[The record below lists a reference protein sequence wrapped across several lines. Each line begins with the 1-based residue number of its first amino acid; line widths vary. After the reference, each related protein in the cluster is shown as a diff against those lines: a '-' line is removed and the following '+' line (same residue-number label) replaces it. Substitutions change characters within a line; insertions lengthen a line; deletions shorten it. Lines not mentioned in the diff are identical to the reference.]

1 MAEPSIWF
9 PGGTEGP
16 PGPPGPQGPQGEK
29 GDKGDTGPAGVGIQG
44 PVGPSGPSIQGP
56 QGEPGPQGI
65 QGLQGIPG
73 SVIYSGVGAPAPELG
88 IPGDYFIDQA
98 DALLYGPK
106 DAELGW
112 PLTPVDLRGGASG
125 VNYASRT
132 ITNNAAAIAKTAAID
147 PNLSSNTDYTQVT
160 GIFSS
165 LPDGIIRGIT
175 QQANSMTIGRTGAYS
190 IDFWASLQA
199 SANNTV
205 LAFKVAVN
213 GVIQSIR
220 RPRAKMDTANA
231 VYAISA
237 NGLVP
242 LVAGDVIT
250 LWLASTT
257 SCNVT
262 ISDAVF
268 SLTELR

>member
-9 PGGTEGP
+9 PGGTQGP

-29 GDKGDTGPAGVGIQG
+29 GDKGDTGPAGIGIQG
-44 PVGPSGPSIQGP
+44 PEGPPGPSIQGP
-56 QGEPGPQGI
+56 QGVQGPQGI
-65 QGLQGIPG
+65 QGIQGTPG
-73 SVIYSGVGAPAPELG
+73 SVIYSGLGDPAPELG
-88 IPGDYFIDQA
+88 VPGDYYIDQA

-106 DAELGW
+106 SAELGW
-112 PLTPVDLRGGASG
+112 PPVPVDLRGGASG

-132 ITNNAAAIAKTAAID
+132 ITNNASAVAKTAAVD
-147 PNLSSNTDYTQVT
+147 STLSSNTDYTQVT

-165 LPDGIIRGIT
+165 LPDGISRGIT
-175 QQANSMTIGRTGAYS
+175 QQANSLTIARTGAYS
-190 IDFWASLQA
+190 IGFWASLQA
-199 SANNTV
+199 SANNTT

-213 GVIQSIR
+213 GVIQSVR
-220 RPRAKMDTANA
+220 RPRARLDVAGSL
-231 VYAISA
+231 YAISA

-242 LVAGDVIT
+242 LLAGDVVT

-257 SCNVT
+257 NCNVT